1 MLVRQGFYAL
11 VLPGA
16 LLGLGCGSLS
26 GRHSKRLGVGGAV
39 AALFL
44 GLFVD
49 WRFVSFM
56 ADNSLGYFF
65 AHLQDFRDVT
75 QIRVLLGAAL
85 VFSFGRGR
93 PGGTWLRKKGIS

>member
-1 MLVRQGFYAL
+1 MLLANLTCHRSTANTSGLIRWAADVRYNGPEAGNYY
-11 VLPGA
+11 PYETG
-16 LLGLGCGSLS
+16 
-26 GRHSKRLGVGGAV
+26 
-39 AALFL
+39 FL

-65 AHLQDFRDVT
+65 AHLQDLRGVT

-93 PGGTWLRKKGIS
+93 PGGTWLRKKGIL